1 MKRAMVV
8 GVLALLVFAAG
19 AKFGVSYFS
28 DVAKSNGNEIS
39 TGDFDVGISRDGS
52 RYYDDYRLFS
62 FDNMKPGENRTFEFY
77 IKNRGDY
84 QISSIEL
91 LFNVTDLE
99 NGKMS
104 RTESLV
110 DGTPDTGELSRYL
123 IIKDFR
129 VSVEGRENVLNGYIG
144 KSLRELNSTSLDIF
158 EGSLPENGVVKVSVT
173 VQLLP
178 SAGNDCLTDTSKIGL
193 LITARQ

>member
-1 MKRAMVV
+1 MVV
-8 GVLALLVFAAG
+8 GILAVLIFAAG

-28 DVAKSNGNEIS
+28 DVARSNGNEIS

-62 FDNMKPGENRTFEFY
+62 FDDLRPGESRTFTFY

-84 QISSIEL
+84 PISSIEL

-99 NGKMS
+99 RGKMS
-104 RTESLV
+104 KAESLV
-110 DGTPDTGELSRYL
+110 DNTPDVGELSEYL
-123 IIKDFR
+123 KIADFR
-129 VSVEGRENVLNGYIG
+129 VEVDGRETVLSDYIG
-144 KSLRELNSTSLDIF
+144 KSLRELNSTSLDVF
-158 EGSLPENGVVKVSVT
+158 DGSLPENGVVKVSVT
-173 VQLLP
+173 VQLSP
-178 SAGNDCLTDTSKIGL
+178 SAGNDCLTDTSKVGL

>member
-8 GVLALLVFAAG
+8 GILAVLIFAAG

-28 DVAKSNGNEIS
+28 DVAKSSGNEIS

-62 FDNMKPGENRTFEFY
+62 FDNMKPGESRTFTFY

-84 QISSIEL
+84 PISSVEL

-99 NGKMS
+99 RGKMS
-104 RTESLV
+104 KAEALV
-110 DGTPDTGELSRYL
+110 DNTPDVGELSRYL
-123 IIKDFR
+123 IVKDFR
-129 VSVEGRENVLNGYIG
+129 VSAGDGDIVLNRYIG
-144 KSLRELNSTSLDIF
+144 KSLREINSTPLDIF
-158 EGSLPENGVVKVSVT
+158 NGSLTENGVLRVSVT
-173 VQLLP
+173 VQLSP
-178 SAGNDCLTDTSKIGL
+178 SAGNDCLTDVSNVDMI
-193 LITARQ
+193 ITARQ